1 MHEEVYRDFAPAV
14 RDEFAL
20 RAETGSIKGE
30 IVIVIDAPT
39 DEECN
44 AAHDEQ
50 ANGAA
55 VRARELIA
63 EGALSKKDI
72 VKTLRAEF
80 GISRNEAY
88 ELVIGQF

>member
-1 MHEEVYRDFAPAV
+1 MR
-14 RDEFAL
+14 
-20 RAETGSIKGE
+20 
-30 IVIVIDAPT
+30 PT
-39 DEECN
+39 DEERN

-50 ANGAA
+50 ANDAA

-88 ELVIGQF
+88 ELVIG